1 MFWCAIV
8 QAMET
13 FELDST
19 QDIRSQVAD
28 LQGSAQPTDCIAV
41 TQVTDF
47 QLLLADVEEGRFDSI
62 EDALH
67 QGFVGFGVTEGA
79 YFEFED
85 VRSST
90 ELEIRYVTAL
100 APLFE
105 ELD

>member
-1 MFWCAIV
+1 
-8 QAMET
+8 MEI
-13 FELDST
+13 FDLDST
-19 QDIRSQVAD
+19 QDIKAQVAD

-79 YFEFED
+79 FLSL
-85 VRSST
+85 RMC
-90 ELEIRYVTAL
+90 IAL
-100 APLFE
+100 LSWKSAMLLPWPHCLKN
-105 ELD
+105 